1 MTDTKDTT
9 SSRTGRGRP
18 RKPQLIE
25 LKDGFSVRYWREEEG
40 TLVRV
45 QEPLGTTSRVVA
57 RARMKDVVARTV
69 QAKDLGAIETFEA
82 AARRLVPTMP
92 LKGKGPRARMS
103 RLERFAF
110 PIIGRKRV
118 SAIESPHVKD
128 VIAAAIEHHGKR
140 TTAVKHLFIDISVIL
155 GVLHSDNI
163 LKENVCDRISFGGV
177 EPVRPPPCVPTMSE
191 FERMVGYHLAKAERE
206 GTGLPEVLVMAIV
219 ARCLGGMRTS
229 DVHAWMWEHID
240 TRHWAWAFVP
250 RPKVK
255 KDATPALFSLARH
268 AIPSDLQPILV
279 AWWSQ
284 HGAPLRGPVFPM
296 RRDRVVRTEAAEGG
310 LVQITKRTVGTRKG
324 GNISYAKKLR
334 RLFWDAG
341 VVRPIPGFE
350 LAVDD
355 EARKELCELQSGGE
369 DCGPVDFHSLRRAFV
384 TDAAGDETLSMQAAM
399 ELVDHRDPRTHLG
412 YKAKTRV
419 LVAPEKIIPRIL
431 PLQMAEI
438 GAGRNK
444 NHNDSGR
451 VRADSNRQPIA
462 SEAPAKASPR
472 GFSRGF
478 SHRTPRL
485 TPPKTPGDDTERQN
499 AAPVIRE
506 RLVTPSDALKDA
518 IAEALEKGDLEEA
531 RDLLDVA
538 RRRVAALPQAA
549 E

>member
-9 SSRTGRGRP
+9 PSRTGRGRP

-25 LKDGFSVRYWREEEG
+25 LKDGFSVRYWAEREG
-40 TLVRV
+40 TQVRI

-57 RARMKDVVARTV
+57 RARMKQVVAGLVDARE
-69 QAKDLGAIETFEA
+69 LGAVETFEA

-110 PIIGRKRV
+110 PIIGRKKV

-128 VIAAAIEHHGKR
+128 VLAAAIEHHGKR

-177 EPVRPPPCVPTMSE
+177 EPVRPPPCVPTMAE
-191 FERMVGYHLAKAERE
+191 FERMVGYHLARAERE

-229 DVHAWMWEHID
+229 DLHAWCWEMID
-240 TRHWAWAFVP
+240 TRQWAWALVP
-250 RPKVK
+250 RPKLK
-255 KDATPALFSLARH
+255 KDTSQALHSLARH
-268 AIPSDLQPILV
+268 AIPSDLVPVLM

-296 RRDRVVRTEAAEGG
+296 RRDRVVKSEPGEGG
-310 LVQITKRTVGTRKG
+310 LVQLTVRTVGSRKG

-334 RLFWDAG
+334 RLFWEAG
-341 VVRPIPGFE
+341 VTRPLPGFE
-350 LAVDD
+350 LAEDD
-355 EARKELCELQSGGE
+355 EARRELCELQSGGD

-412 YKAKTRV
+412 YKAKTKV

-431 PLQMAEI
+431 PSQMAEI
-438 GAGRNK
+438 PVRRNAK
-444 NHNDSGR
+444 HNDSGR
-451 VRADSNRQPIA
+451 VRSDSNARPIA
-462 SEAPAKASPR
+462 SEATGKVSPR

-478 SHRTPRL
+478 SGRAPRL
-485 TPPKTPGDDTERQN
+485 TTPKTPGDDTERQN
-499 AAPVIRE
+499 ATPVIRE
-506 RLVTPSDALKDA
+506 RLVTPSDALRDA
-518 IAEALEKGDLEEA
+518 IAEALDRGDLEEA

-538 RRRVAALPQAA
+538 RRRAAALPQAA